1 MNIKSKKGTT
11 MVEAAMIFPLVI
23 ACVIAVIYIIINLY
37 QALTLQTSLHL
48 ALRKESGE
56 FSQTVY
62 RQEEIKEYQ
71 WEKDRVGIRPVIRM
85 EEAGEYRINTFFKS
99 RIKRIE
105 KGRSYVIDEAEL
117 IRILSLKG
125 EES

>member
-1 MNIKSKKGTT
+1 
-11 MVEAAMIFPLVI
+11 MIFPLVI
-23 ACVIAVIYIIINLY
+23 ACVMAVIYIIINLY
-37 QALTLQTSLHL
+37 LALTLQTSLHL
-48 ALRKESGE
+48 SLRKECGE
-56 FSQTVY
+56 FSQTVV
-62 RQEEIKEYQ
+62 RQEEMKDYPF
-71 WEKDRVGIRPVIRM
+71 EKDRVGIRSVIRM
-85 EEAGEYRINTFFKS
+85 EQEVEYRINTLFKS